1 MDQSVIAGIGNIYS
15 DEILFTAR
23 IHPARPAGSLTD
35 PEWERLAA
43 VIPERLSY
51 FIEKDQMTPE
61 EYLETRGQDYRN
73 APFLQA
79 YGHEEEPCPVCAA
92 PLSRLV
98 IGGRSSTFCP
108 VCQREAP

>member
-1 MDQSVIAGIGNIYS
+1 MPFSKSTSSVTWG
-15 DEILFTAR
+15 
-23 IHPARPAGSLTD
+23 
-35 PEWERLAA
+35 RLSSSRYWT
-43 VIPERLSY
+43 VSYTHLDVYKRQIPERLSY

-79 YGHEEEPCPVCAA
+79 YGHEGDPCPVCAA